1 MGSKPVASQFRGYVK
16 SLYDTRAR
24 LAIGYVVLVCEGI
37 DDVSAC
43 GRCRRWQM
51 EALIQQV
58 HYYNQ
63 CTNQF
68 RREREAKYQ
77 ELAIAG

>member
-1 MGSKPVASQFRGYVK
+1 
-16 SLYDTRAR
+16 
-24 LAIGYVVLVCEGI
+24 
-37 DDVSAC
+37 
-43 GRCRRWQM
+43 M

-68 RREREAKYQ
+68 RREREAKCE
-77 ELAIAG
+77 ELAIAI